1 MMKQKI
7 IFQSLKN
14 YLFNFIKK
22 FQKLKLF
29 KVINKN
35 KLEYM
40 KNQMTQNKYGFK
52 YHYNLFLIYKIKKYL
67 VQ

>member
-7 IFQSLKN
+7 IFQILKN

-40 KNQMTQNKYGFK
+40 KNQMTRNKYGFK
-52 YHYNLFLIYKIKKYL
+52 YLYNLFLINKIKKYL